1 VNPKVATV
9 GYGVLAYAMS
19 MAVLVYFVLFL
30 AGVGVPKD
38 IDDGPTGPVWLAVL
52 VDVALLVLFAVQHS
66 VMARPWFKRAW
77 TRFVAPSIERSTYVL
92 LASAVLALL
101 AWQWRPLSATVWS
114 VEPAWARAALWAGYA
129 SGWAILV
136 LSSFLLGHFEMF
148 GLQQV
153 IRRARNRAMPTT
165 AFREPLIYRFVRHP
179 LMTGFLIAFWSTPDM
194 SVGRL
199 LFAAGS
205 TSYIVIAVR
214 VEERD
219 LRRELGDP
227 YQRYTARV
235 PRFIPALPTR
245 RVLR

>member
-1 VNPKVATV
+1 VKPKVAIV
-9 GYGVLAYAMS
+9 GYGVVAYAMS
-19 MAVLVYFVLFL
+19 MAVLVYFLLVL

-66 VMARPWFKRAW
+66 VMARPWFKRSW
-77 TRFVAPSIERSTYVL
+77 TRFVAPSIERSTYIL

-101 AWQWRPLSATVWS
+101 AWQWRPLPATVWS
-114 VEPAWARAALWAGYA
+114 VGPTWARAALWGGFA

-165 AFREPLIYRFVRHP
+165 AFREPLIYRFIRHP

-194 SVGRL
+194 SAGRL
-199 LFAAGS
+199 LFAAGA
-205 TSYIVIAVR
+205 TSYIVVAVR
-214 VEERD
+214 FEERD
-219 LRRELGDP
+219 LRRDLGDP
-227 YQRYTARV
+227 YQRYIDRV
-235 PRFIPALPTR
+235 PRFVPALPTR